1 MRVVSRLSPTCERF
15 ESSVLPRLVVCLTLL
30 SGCGHAVSEE
40 TNDGPG
46 GIEPAER
53 IAERVKGV
61 GKAADGDVGVVVVD
75 CDVKGEGKCGEAGPS
90 ATGVGQVANLVDEG
104 AGGAVDGAAG
114 LVADVGECS
123 GRRFK
128 KCR

>member
-1 MRVVSRLSPTCERF
+1 MRGVSRHSPARGRI
-15 ESSVLPRLVVCLTLL
+15 ESSVLPRLVACLALL

-40 TNDGPG
+40 TDGGPG

-53 IAERVKGV
+53 IAERAEAI
-61 GKAADGDVGVVVVD
+61 GKAVGGDVGVVVVE
-75 CDVKGEGKCGEAGPS
+75 CDVKAEGKCGESGPS
-90 ATGVGQVANLVDEG
+90 ATGVGKAAKLIDEGVGDAVDEAAGFVAN
-104 AGGAVDGAAG
+104 
-114 LVADVGECS
+114 VGECS

>member
-1 MRVVSRLSPTCERF
+1 MSSASSPSPTRVRI
-15 ESSVLPRLVVCLTLL
+15 ESSVLPRWIVCLVLL

-40 TNDGPG
+40 TKG
-46 GIEPAER
+46 
-53 IAERVKGV
+53 GV
-61 GKAADGDVGVVVVD
+61 GETESAQRVAEHVEGIGRAVDGEVEIVVSE
-75 CDVKGEGKCGEAGPS
+75 CDVKGEGKCGESGSPVA
-90 ATGVGQVANLVDEG
+90 GVGKAAKLVDEG
-104 AGGAVDGAAG
+104 AGEAVDGAAG